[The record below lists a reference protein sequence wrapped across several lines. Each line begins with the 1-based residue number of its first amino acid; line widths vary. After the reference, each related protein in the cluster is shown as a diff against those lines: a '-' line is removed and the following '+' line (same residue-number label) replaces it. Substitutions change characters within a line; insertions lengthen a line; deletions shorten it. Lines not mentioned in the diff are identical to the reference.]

1 MLRENEGALKE
12 KVKELAFKRV
22 EASTLKGIDEGDF
35 DLSYYIL
42 DALRKGLRK
51 DN

>member
-1 MLRENEGALKE
+1 MNLEE
-12 KVKELAFKRV
+12 KIKILTAYEVSRV
-22 EASTLKGIDEGDF
+22 EASTLKGIDNEDF

-51 DN
+51 D